1 MSAPNENPDLD
12 ENTNVTEVHARVV
25 REAAACAREKRIVEN
40 GIEPISLWAFAACGI
55 VLLIAGG
62 VLGGAGNLFTYSA
75 TFKEGYVRS
84 APPGVADSGPV
95 PRPVLAALSNRG
107 AKIYSAKCGG
117 CHGPDAKGNGS
128 TYPSLIG
135 STWVIKETEV
145 LAMVILNGLNGPVS
159 SGKTY
164 GVMPPQGIGMTPED
178 LAGVMTYLR
187 NNLGNAVGDVVT
199 PEMGKA
205 AIDIS
210 TARPQAGNMVTA
222 AEINADH
229 MKNLP
234 GEVIAPDTM
243 VDPISLV
250 PIKTP

>member
-1 MSAPNENPDLD
+1 MSAPNNNPDLD
-12 ENTNVTEVHARVV
+12 ENINVTEAHARVV

-40 GIEPISLWAFAACGI
+40 GIEPISLWAFAACGL

-62 VLGGAGNLFTYSA
+62 VLGGAGNLFAYSA

-84 APPGVADSGPV
+84 TPPGLAESGPK
-95 PRPVLAALSNRG
+95 PKPVLAALSSRG

-128 TYPSLIG
+128 TYPSLAG
-135 STWVIKETEV
+135 STWVKGETE
-145 LAMVILNGLNGPVS
+145 LFAMVVLNGLVGPVS

-164 GVMPPQGIGMTPED
+164 GVMPPQGIGMSPED

-187 NNLGNAVGDVVT
+187 NNHGNAVGDVVT
-199 PEMGKA
+199 TEMAKA

-210 TARPQAGNMVTA
+210 AARPKAGNMVTA
-222 AEINADH
+222 EELTADH
-229 MKNLP
+229 FKALP
-234 GEVIAPDTM
+234 GAVLAPDTM
-243 VDPISLV
+243 VDPITLAPV
-250 PIKTP
+250 KAP

>member
-1 MSAPNENPDLD
+1 MSAPNKNPDLD
-12 ENTNVTEVHARVV
+12 ETINVTEAHARVV

-62 VLGGAGNLFTYSA
+62 VLGGAGKLFAYDA

-84 APPGVADSGPV
+84 TPPGAEDTGPK
-95 PRPVLAALSNRG
+95 PRPVLAALNSRG
-107 AKIYSAKCGG
+107 AKIYSSKCGG

-128 TYPSLIG
+128 TYPTLAG
-135 STWVIKETEV
+135 SSWVIGETE
-145 LAMVILNGLNGPVS
+145 LFAMIILNGLTGPGS

-164 GVMPPQGIGMTPED
+164 GIMPPQGVGMSPED

-187 NNLGNAVGDVVT
+187 NNHGNTVGDVVT
-199 PEMGKA
+199 PEMGQA

-210 TARPQAGNMVTA
+210 TARPNAGNMATA
-222 AEINADH
+222 TELNSDH
-229 MKNLP
+229 KKSLP
-234 GEVIAPDTM
+234 GAVLAADTL
-243 VDPISLV
+243 VDPITFM
-250 PIKTP
+250 PIPAP

>member
-1 MSAPNENPDLD
+1 MSASNNNPDLD
-12 ENTNVTEVHARVV
+12 ENINVTEAHARVV
-25 REAAACAREKRIVEN
+25 SEAAACAREKRIVEN
-40 GIEPISLWAFAACGI
+40 GIEPISLWAFAACGV

-62 VLGGAGNLFTYSA
+62 VLGGAGNLFAYSA

-84 APPGVADSGPV
+84 APPGAEESGPL
-95 PRPVLAALSNRG
+95 PKPVLAALSSRG

-128 TYPSLIG
+128 TYPSLVG
-135 STWVIKETEV
+135 STWVKGETE
-145 LAMVILNGLNGPVS
+145 LFAMVILNGLSGPVS

-164 GVMPPQGIGMTPED
+164 GVMPPQGIGMSPED

-187 NNLGNAVGDVVT
+187 NNHGNTVGDVVT

-210 TARPQAGNMVTA
+210 TARPKAGNMVS
-222 AEINADH
+222 AEELTSDH
-229 MKNLP
+229 LKNLP
-234 GEVIAPDTM
+234 GVVLAPDTM
-243 VDPISLV
+243 VDPISLA
-250 PIKTP
+250 PITAP